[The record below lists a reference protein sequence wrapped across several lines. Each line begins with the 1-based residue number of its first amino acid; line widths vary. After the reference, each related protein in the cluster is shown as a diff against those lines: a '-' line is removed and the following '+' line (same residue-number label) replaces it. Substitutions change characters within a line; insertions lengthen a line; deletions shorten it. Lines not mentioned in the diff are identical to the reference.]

1 MTQPNDFAYP
11 SNIIDPDGRF
21 QPEYNTGLTKREYFA
36 ALALQGLCLEGAF
49 SKRIDDQCEKA
60 GTTTSQAL
68 AVYAV
73 DLADELIKELNR
85 K

>member
-1 MTQPNDFAYP
+1 MTNPNDAAFTGPNDHGYQ
-11 SNIIDPDGRF
+11 S
-21 QPEYNTGLTKREYFA
+21 GLTKREYFA
-36 ALALQGLCLEGAF
+36 AMALQGLCLEGAF
-49 SKRIDDQCEKA
+49 SQRIDDQCEKA